1 MEEIKQILA
10 VNLIG
15 TLATLNEDGSPWATP
30 LHIFA
35 DDEALYWFSQPDHQ
49 HSVNVE
55 RDGRVSVALWSKQD
69 GMAGAYISGIAT
81 KLSAAETEKALEIV
95 VATIGVIPP
104 VFAGTSAFRLPVGPS
119 NPSKSGDKRWYFY
132 T

>member
-95 VATIGVIPP
+95 VATIGAVPP
-104 VFAGTSAFRLPVGPS
+104 VFAGTSAFRLPVGS
-119 NPSKSGDKRWYFY
+119 LNPSKSGDKRWYFY

>member
-69 GMAGAYISGIAT
+69 GMAGAYISGTAT
-81 KLSAAETEKALEIV
+81 KLDAAETEKALEIV

-104 VFAGTSAFRLPVGPS
+104 VFAGTSAFRLPVGS
-119 NPSKSGDKRWYFY
+119 LNPSKSGDKRWYFY